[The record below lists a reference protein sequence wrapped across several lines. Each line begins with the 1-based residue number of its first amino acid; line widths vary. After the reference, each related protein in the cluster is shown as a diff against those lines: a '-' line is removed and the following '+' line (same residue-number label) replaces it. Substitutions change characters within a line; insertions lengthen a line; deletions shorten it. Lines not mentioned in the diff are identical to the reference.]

1 MSNVLSSSFLILPS
15 QLLLVLIPLLGPAAC
30 PGMRTKALQQAHSR
44 TSLGCCCV
52 VPCVC
57 LCPKRFI
64 DVSQLSSSVQNTQ
77 KHWNPR
83 SHWNGLHNK
92 ISPRNC
98 YWQVLLQLA
107 AVSSVWFAVG
117 PNDVQKRDAGHH
129 WTPGNGQHRTPRL
142 FGSCWHPNFKVN
154 NSWIIATYSLDNS
167 WICMWEINGFC
178 GGHNTLLLLR
188 SCSIFT
194 VNLHPRSTIGWR
206 GRRRGHCLRN
216 STQKSIHQWHP
227 SFQGTLLPCITH
239 ETVFWN
245 YTSLHTSFTL
255 ATSYSQVLTLES
267 WDGQASQAYG
277 DKVHHIIH
285 LMYIVQFGIV
295 GCQNPKV
302 TLW

>member
-92 ISPRNC
+92 MSPRNC

-154 NSWIIATYSLDNS
+154 NWWIMMDH
-167 WICMWEINGFC
+167 C
-178 GGHNTLLLLR
+178 HLLTR
-188 SCSIFT
+188 
-194 VNLHPRSTIGWR
+194 
-206 GRRRGHCLRN
+206 
-216 STQKSIHQWHP
+216 
-227 SFQGTLLPCITH
+227 
-239 ETVFWN
+239 
-245 YTSLHTSFTL
+245 
-255 ATSYSQVLTLES
+255 
-267 WDGQASQAYG
+267 
-277 DKVHHIIH
+277 
-285 LMYIVQFGIV
+285 
-295 GCQNPKV
+295 
-302 TLW
+302 